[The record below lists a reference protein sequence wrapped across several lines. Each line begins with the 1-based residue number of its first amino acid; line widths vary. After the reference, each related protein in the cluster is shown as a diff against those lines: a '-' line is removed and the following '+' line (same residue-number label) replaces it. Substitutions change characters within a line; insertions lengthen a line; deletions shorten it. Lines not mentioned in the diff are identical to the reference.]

1 MLRCKI
7 QSIPNFRDVIC
18 NLPIIL
24 YIHGSLSFLKFPLRV
39 LIKCY
44 IISKSIHIRYL
55 KKILFYHLKSYF
67 IIYTILF
74 YITPNISNSIFFPNL
89 FKYIYIYIYILL
101 FHSLFLFLSF
111 SLCLQHQPQQMIKKN
126 SHHATHQ
133 HIATPTYP
141 NTTHEA
147 IKPKPHKK

>member
-1 MLRCKI
+1 MEPNFRVQNQVSEMLRCKI

-24 YIHGSLSFLKFPLRV
+24 YIHGSLRFLKFPLRV

-89 FKYIYIYIYILL
+89 FKYIYIYIYIYFTISLS
-101 FHSLFLFLSF
+101 FPFPLFLPLP
-111 SLCLQHQPQQMIKKN
+111 LAPATTNDKK
-126 SHHATHQ
+126 
-133 HIATPTYP
+133 
-141 NTTHEA
+141 
-147 IKPKPHKK
+147 K